1 MIALFTD
8 FGTQDGYVAQVKGVI
23 LSMNPHAT
31 LIDLSHDVGQFDVP
45 QAAYLLEKA
54 TRYFPAG
61 TIVVAVVD
69 PGVGSARHPLLV
81 CTQASKCYVG
91 PDNGLF
97 TWVLERE
104 GLREAYLLEQEAYF
118 RTSRVSATFH
128 GRDIFAPVAAHLSLG
143 IAPACFGQRLTE
155 VVTLP
160 RIQARLEGQTI
171 EGIVLHIDHFGNIL
185 TNIPA
190 ALLDGVRPGQDITMA
205 LSGITRTVPFWRTYA
220 DGEPHTLMCLINSN
234 EEFEV
239 ACAQGRAIEQVR
251 TRVGERVVITW

>member
-31 LIDLSHDVGQFDVP
+31 LVDLSHDMQPFDVP
-45 QAAYLLEKA
+45 QAAYLLEKT

-81 CTQASKCYVG
+81 CTQASKFYVG

-97 TWVLERE
+97 TRVVERQ
-104 GLREAYLLEQEAYF
+104 GLREAYILEQEAYF
-118 RTSRVSATFH
+118 RTPRVSATFH

-155 VVTLP
+155 LVTFPLMQP
-160 RIQARLEGQTI
+160 RREGQTI

-185 TNIPA
+185 TNIAA
-190 ALLDGVRPGQDITMA
+190 ALLHGVRPGQDITIA
-205 LSGITRTVPFWRTYA
+205 LSGITRPVPFCRPYA
-220 DGEPHTLMCLINSN
+220 DGAPHALMCLINSN
-234 EEFEV
+234 EEFEI
-239 ACAQGRAIEQVR
+239 ACAQGRAIEQVH
-251 TRVGERVVITW
+251 THVGDRLVITW

>member
-8 FGTQDGYVAQVKGVI
+8 FGTQDVYVAQVKGVI

-31 LIDLSHDVGQFDVP
+31 LVDLSHGVGPFDVP

-81 CTQASKCYVG
+81 CTQAAKFYVG

-97 TWVLERE
+97 TWVVERE
-104 GLREAYLLEQEAYF
+104 GLREAYMLEQEAYF
-118 RTSRVSATFH
+118 HTPRVSATFH
-128 GRDIFAPVAAHLSLG
+128 GRDIFGPVAAHLSLG

-155 VVTLP
+155 IVTFSLLQP
-160 RIQARLEGQTI
+160 RREGQAIT
-171 EGIVLHIDHFGNIL
+171 GMVLHIDHFGNIL

-190 ALLDGVRPGQDITMA
+190 ALLDGIRPGQDITIA
-205 LSGITRTVPFWRTYA
+205 LSGITRAVPFCRTYA
-220 DGEPHTLMCLINSN
+220 DGAPHALMCLINSN
-234 EEFEV
+234 EEFEI
-239 ACAQGRAIEQVR
+239 ACAQGRAIEQVH
-251 TRVGERVVITW
+251 TRVGDRIVIPW